1 MGLDWVSGGLGLW
14 QNNYMDVILT
24 GTGSPLPDPNRAGPS
39 TLIKVNDCHVL
50 VDAGRGVVMRM
61 AGAGSLPLFLSA
73 VLITHL
79 HSDHICDL
87 NDVITTH
94 WIMSQGEA
102 VLSIYGPPGTEEF
115 VNRQIHALEADI
127 SYRIEHHQEL
137 TNGPQVQVVE
147 LAPGEHFTIG
157 EVFVR
162 TEATEHAPVKPTL
175 GYRIEHNELSVALVG
190 DTVPCNGVDELARD
204 VDAYVQTVIRSDL
217 VGLSPNSMMLDI
229 LDYHSDVQ
237 QAAQTAERVNAK
249 RLLLTHMVP
258 APNKEQ
264 YSEWVSEARKHFR
277 GEIVIGDDLTTV
289 SLQRTP

>member
-1 MGLDWVSGGLGLW
+1 MRFSSGMHREKRSGLW
-14 QNNYMDVILT
+14 QDNHMDVVLT

-39 TLIKVNDCHVL
+39 TLIKADDCHVL

-61 AGAGSLPLFLSA
+61 AGAGSLPVFLRA

-94 WIMSQGEA
+94 WIMSQGNVA
-102 VLSIYGPPGTEEF
+102 LPIYGPPGTKEF

-127 SYRIEHHQEL
+127 SYRIEHHEEL
-137 TNGPQVQVVE
+137 TNGPLVEVVE
-147 LAPGEHFTIG
+147 LAAGEQFMIG
-157 EVFVR
+157 ELLIR
-162 TEATEHAPVKPTL
+162 TAATEHAPVRPTL
-175 GYRIEHNELSVALVG
+175 GYRIEQNEIAVALVG
-190 DTVPCNGVDELARD
+190 DTVPCEGVDELARE

-217 VGLSPNSMMLDI
+217 VSLSPNSMMHDI

-249 RLLLTHMVP
+249 RLVLTHMVP
-258 APNKEQ
+258 APNQEQ
-264 YSEWVSEARKHFR
+264 YSDWIDEAQKHFH
-277 GEIVIGDDLTTV
+277 GEIVIGEDLTTV
-289 SLQRTP
+289 SL